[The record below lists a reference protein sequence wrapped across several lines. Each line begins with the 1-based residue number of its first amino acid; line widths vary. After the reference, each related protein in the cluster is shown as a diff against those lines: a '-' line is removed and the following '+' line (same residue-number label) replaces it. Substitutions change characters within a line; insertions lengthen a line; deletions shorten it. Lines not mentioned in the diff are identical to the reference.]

1 MKKNN
6 GKLKRESSM
15 KGNPPPVDIRA
26 VFYVAIDSE
35 GNKKKVSKIILNAR
49 RNKPWCESL
58 MVRFVMCECAGEK
71 IISPSDGWLNILSIL
86 VFPEHSLNIYANIWQ
101 R

>member
-35 GNKKKVSKIILNAR
+35 GNKKK
-49 RNKPWCESL
+49 
-58 MVRFVMCECAGEK
+58 GEQDN
-71 IISPSDGWLNILSIL
+71 S
-86 VFPEHSLNIYANIWQ
+86 
-101 R
+101 